1 MFRNAHQSISLT
13 QVTPYVLV
21 FVNVL
26 KVFTVTKKSVS
37 VSRNVLRVSPMRMK
51 TDYAC
56 PLANC
61 LNSENQSREYVP
73 DNVKMASLLIITQL
87 SASLSAQK
95 TSSVTQNLVSAWLSA
110 QKVLSPTL

>member
-37 VSRNVLRVSPMRMK
+37 ASRNVLRVSPTRMK

-56 PLANC
+56 PLANY
-61 LNSENQSREYVP
+61 LNSENQ
-73 DNVKMASLLIITQL
+73 
-87 SASLSAQK
+87 
-95 TSSVTQNLVSAWLSA
+95 
-110 QKVLSPTL
+110 